1 MKNSK
6 KGISLIVLV
15 ITIIVIIILAA
26 AVILTLNNNNPIANA
41 RVAVDKSDYLE
52 AQDAFTLWMSK
63 VMAGQLDSVTV
74 SGTITADPAAGNIK
88 AKVGTSGDALTP
100 AANELLYEVNI
111 DALGLPSKI
120 STLFIKDNKVVG
132 MVKNSVHSKL
142 DASGNVVTG
151 QSDPDVSM
159 TDGLTPTEPV
169 EEEP

>member
-1 MKNSK
+1 
-6 KGISLIVLV
+6 
-15 ITIIVIIILAA
+15 
-26 AVILTLNNNNPIANA
+26 
-41 RVAVDKSDYLE
+41 
-52 AQDAFTLWMSK
+52 
-63 VMAGQLDSVTV
+63 MAGQLDSVTV
-74 SGTITADPAAGNIK
+74 SGTITTNQAAGSIK

-100 AANELLYEVNI
+100 TANKLLYEVNI

-142 DASGNVVTG
+142 DASGENVVTG

-159 TDGLTPTEPV
+159 ADGLTPTEPV